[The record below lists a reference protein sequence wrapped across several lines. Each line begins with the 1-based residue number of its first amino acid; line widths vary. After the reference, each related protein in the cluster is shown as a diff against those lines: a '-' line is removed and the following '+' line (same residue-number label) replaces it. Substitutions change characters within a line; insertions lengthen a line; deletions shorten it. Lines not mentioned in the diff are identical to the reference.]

1 MKGLSTLERVI
12 LETIGME
19 SLTSEKILR
28 DSGLHPNVC
37 SNLLQS
43 LVMRGFLKTN
53 GVTYQIN
60 KHIPESIKEEVNSN
74 ESKHAESLE
83 MIEALLEIENNKLFR
98 LQKIA
103 LDERDLKIFHAML
116 VNLDSFLKESHQKS
130 SSIIALKNRQ
140 VIFWGYAS
148 FEKLMNQLV
157 AGGMR

>member
-53 GVTYQIN
+53 GVAYQIN
-60 KHIPESIKEEVNSN
+60 KKIPELMMEEVNSKD
-74 ESKHAESLE
+74 SKHAESLE
-83 MIEALLEIENNKLFR
+83 MIEAILEIENNKFFR

-103 LDERDLKIFHAML
+103 LDEKDLKIFHAML
-116 VNLDSFLKESHQKS
+116 LNLDSFLKEAHQKS
-130 SSIIALKNRQ
+130 SSLIAFKNRQ
-140 VIFWGYAS
+140 VVFWGYTS
-148 FEKLMNQLV
+148 LERLMNQLV
-157 AGGMR
+157 AGGPR